1 MKVYVRAPNPQ
12 RCLEELGTMF
22 GEVVYEPW
30 TSNGERF
37 YEDEMLENLLRVQP
51 DVLITE
57 LDRIT
62 PKVLNGYDKLR
73 FIGDC
78 RATPANIQVDACTQ
92 AGVPVLCTPGRNTQA
107 VAELVVGLMV
117 VFLRNA
123 IPAIQ
128 WAKDGKY
135 LTGVTVDVK
144 GGDGSTVAPNTK
156 DNVGKGHYGGDTLN
170 AVGTTVAWMGGSG
183 GGASGLK
190 VKVGANT
197 FYSKGGNGGYI
208 YGSKFD
214 EIVAPGD
221 GLRGGGGGSGPY
233 ALGGAGGDGFI
244 LLIFYST

>member
-1 MKVYVRAPNPQ
+1 
-12 RCLEELGTMF
+12 MF
-22 GEVVYEPW
+22 DEVVYEPW

-128 WAKDGKY
+128 WAKDGKW
-135 LTGVTVDVK
+135 V
-144 GGDGSTVAPNTK
+144 P
-156 DNVGKGHYGGDTLN
+156 
-170 AVGTTVAWMGGSG
+170 GTTPYYLWMGHELQGKKWALWVSEPSATLSPRSWTALSATSPSMTPLSLNHRATTKRPLWKSCLPRAISSHSTCRSRRIP
-183 GGASGLK
+183 GA
-190 VKVGANT
+190 
-197 FYSKGGNGGYI
+197 
-208 YGSKFD
+208 
-214 EIVAPGD
+214 
-221 GLRGGGGGSGPY
+221 
-233 ALGGAGGDGFI
+233 
-244 LLIFYST
+244 